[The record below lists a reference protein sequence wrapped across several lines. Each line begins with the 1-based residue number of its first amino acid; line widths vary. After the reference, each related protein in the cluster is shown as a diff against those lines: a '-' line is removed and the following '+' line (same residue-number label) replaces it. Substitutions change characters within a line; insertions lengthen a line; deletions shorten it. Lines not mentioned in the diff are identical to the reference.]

1 LNRQVRVLKKIG
13 GFTDG
18 DLLPGATTWMNP
30 KTAAYFAELGMVEYV
45 ENPEE
50 KATTKMNEQQQ
61 ILIQRLNEAGVS
73 LKRFLKVG
81 SNKLIPTPKHPEGE
95 YLDKA
100 AFEDDFPNHLYG
112 AEDLD
117 TFPRWGIMGSPP
129 LVLLDFDKQEIYD
142 IISKVLPDTFEVT
155 SPRHGLPHRYY
166 VVHGGQVPNNKFHVE
181 GDVDEKGHKNP
192 CGEIRSNNHYLVAPG
207 TTIRYQDLKTG
218 AWTSGEY
225 KITNNVPL
233 AQLEF
238 DEFMELIKPYLLDKP
253 HEKVLTADKLEKGV
267 SAGERHDTIFRY
279 ACRLVGDNPEG
290 GWPASVALDILRR
303 YNQTKL
309 ADPVEDEFCV
319 RVINE
324 GCEYAAKETG
334 FSKEQIAKYGFKGIW
349 QQHIPKEKII
359 FSTPPRG
366 EYSFSVDDT
375 KPMSLDDV
383 EEVLNTTL
391 KRDHENKLMVFL
403 TMLMNYSG
411 DDQQNILFNAPS
423 STGKSYIALEIAKLF
438 PSENVDKKGYTSPTA
453 FFHVMGKLCRLTG
466 EPLEDRNA
474 YIDSKLKEWEKD
486 HPRPSTEDY
495 ENKSAEAIKRRHA
508 LSEWKTHRKA
518 EYYRVKEEWDGIE
531 KIYVVSLEKRILI
544 FKDQPHDRVLQV
556 LRSMLSHDE
565 KVLEVDITDKTK
577 EGGHRTKKIR
587 VIGYPTV
594 VFCSASFS
602 LNEQERT
609 RFWILSPDMSQDKL
623 KDSLKLQVKRLRD
636 KEKFE
641 TELNVNEKR
650 ALLIRRIQAIKA
662 SNIHQIIIP
671 ESLADDLLTWFT
683 EGRDLSARDQRDFP
697 RLIDLVKAHALF
709 QMFQRTRTSD
719 NCSVIAS
726 QEDVDVAKKL
736 LDNVLKAN
744 RLGLPPYVYKFFFES
759 LKPSIT
765 SAGMDRE
772 SFSRLYYAQ
781 FKERL
786 GEKARKLLI
795 DLLKDAGLIEEAPDP
810 ADKRKMKIY
819 IPLEGVENKKSF
831 SEDTTQEKQ
840 KCERCGKPTT
850 HVITR
855 EDGVHCF
862 CDVCLKKWEGNL

>member
-1 LNRQVRVLKKIG
+1 
-13 GFTDG
+13 
-18 DLLPGATTWMNP
+18 
-30 KTAAYFAELGMVEYV
+30 
-45 ENPEE
+45 
-50 KATTKMNEQQQ
+50 MNEQQQ
-61 ILIQRLNEAGVS
+61 ILIQRLQEGELS

-100 AFEDDFPNHLYG
+100 AFETDFQNHLYG
-112 AEDLD
+112 PEDLD
-117 TFPRWGIMGSPP
+117 TFPRWGIIGSDF

-142 IISKVLPDTFEVT
+142 LISKVLPETFEVT

-166 VVHGGQVPNNKFHVE
+166 IVCGDQVPNNKFHIQ
-181 GDVDEKGHKNP
+181 GDIDAKGHKNP

-207 TTIRYQDLKTG
+207 TTIRYEDLKTG
-218 AWTSGEY
+218 AWVTGEY
-225 KITNNVPL
+225 KVTNNVPI
-233 AQLEF
+233 ARLEH
-238 DEFMELIKPYLLDKP
+238 DDFMDAVKPYLLDSIG
-253 HEKVLTADKLEKGV
+253 ERILTDDKLEKGV
-267 SAGERHDTIFRY
+267 SSGERHDTIFRY

-290 GWPASVALDILRR
+290 GWPASVALDMLRR

-309 ADPVEDEFCV
+309 AEPVEDDFCR
-319 RVINE
+319 RVISE
-324 GCEYAAKETG
+324 GCDYAAKETG
-334 FSKEQIAKYGFKGIW
+334 FSAKQIAELGFTAIRH
-349 QQHIPKEKII
+349 QHVPRENII

-366 EYSFSVDDT
+366 GYSFSEADT

-383 EEVLNTTL
+383 EEVLDTTL
-391 KRDHENKLMVFL
+391 KHDHENKLMVFL
-403 TMLMNYSG
+403 SMLMNYSG

-438 PSENVDKKGYTSPTA
+438 PVEDVDKKGYTSPTA

-474 YIDSKLKEWEKD
+474 YIESKLKEWEKKNS
-486 HPRPSTEDY
+486 RPTASDY
-495 ENKSAEAIKRRHA
+495 ENKSAEAVKERHA
-508 LSEWKTHRKA
+508 LSEWKAKKKS
-518 EYYRVKEEWDGIE
+518 EYHKHKEEWDGIE

-587 VIGYPTV
+587 VIGFPTV

-623 KDSLKLQVKRLRD
+623 KDSLKLQVQRLSD

-641 TELNVNEKR
+641 TELNVNGKR
-650 ALLIRRIQAIKA
+650 TLLMRRIQAIKA
-662 SNIHQIIIP
+662 SNVHQIIIP
-671 ESLADDLLTWFT
+671 KGLASNLLTWFT
-683 EGRDLSARDQRDFP
+683 EGRALSSRDQRDFP

-709 QMFQRTRTSD
+709 QMFQREKSQGS
-719 NCSVIAS
+719 CSVIAS
-726 QEDVDVAKKL
+726 QKDVKAAKKL
-736 LDNVLKAN
+736 LNKVLEAN
-744 RLGLPPYVYKFFFES
+744 RLGLPPYVHKFYFEG

-765 SAGMDRE
+765 SDGMERE
-772 SFSRLYYAQ
+772 TFSKLYFGQ

-810 ADKRKMKIY
+810 LDKRKMKIY
-819 IPLEGVENKKSF
+819 FPLERVENKKSF
-831 SEDTTQEKQ
+831 AEGTIQ
-840 KCERCGKPTT
+840 
-850 HVITR
+850 
-855 EDGVHCF
+855 
-862 CDVCLKKWEGNL
+862 CLECKAKGTLSLFATDADLAAHMKAYHEAS